1 MGKIDKYNKMVMDAI
16 VSGTPLPA
24 AKVRQLAQYG
34 LSESQIQQSC
44 IRWFQVTHPQLWKDG
59 VLFHIA
65 NERKCTQWQG
75 RKLKLEGVVK
85 GVADLCLAV
94 ARKGFNALYI
104 EMKKPGSYQEKE
116 QKEWQSGVEKHGNRY
131 VVCKSL
137 DEFEKIVTDYLKES

>member
-75 RKLKLEGVVK
+75 RKLKLEGEE
-85 GVADLCLAV
+85 L
-94 ARKGFNALYI
+94 
-104 EMKKPGSYQEKE
+104 
-116 QKEWQSGVEKHGNRY
+116 VELVIRAN
-131 VVCKSL
+131 S
-137 DEFEKIVTDYLKES
+137 